1 MAFERRII
9 QDRQA
14 IGDDIFIIRA
24 LGDNRHKLIPD
35 PDSVVVPGTDINAA
49 YLQPIEDFLSTLNTP
64 KGTRLVIGN
73 AVSNPGEYEYDYL
86 CDGTNDS
93 DVIQQAI
100 FDLPTEG
107 GDIVFLPG
115 HYNIKHTIT
124 IEDEHINLI
133 GVGNVTIGG
142 TAETAFQFVETS
154 HCSMVGMSGAVVFKN
169 CTYCS
174 VYGGRDID
182 VKLEKSNDCL
192 IFGNAAS
199 RIYLDEAERNL
210 VLSNNVTGAITLG
223 VRYEYRHPY
232 TDVPLFGIYNIVVG
246 NIYGTLTL
254 PSFYFPDLPEGS
266 SLDAKSGN
274 VIENNINRN
283 RSRYFEIDIADPEEP
298 TSGPGTV
305 SE

>member
-14 IGDDIFIIRA
+14 VGDDIFIIRA
-24 LGDNRHKLIPD
+24 LGNNRHKLTPD

-64 KGTRLVIGN
+64 KGTRLVVGN

-86 CDGTNDS
+86 CDGLNDS
-93 DVIQQAI
+93 SVIQQAI
-100 FDLPTEG
+100 LDLPTEG
-107 GDIVFLPG
+107 GDIVLLPG

-154 HCSMVGMSGAVVFKN
+154 HCSVVGMSGAVIFKN
-169 CTYCS
+169 CTHCS
-174 VYGGRDID
+174 VYGGRGIN

-223 VRYEYRHPY
+223 VRYVQGYQSVE
-232 TDVPLFGIYNIVVG
+232 LFGIFNIVMG
-246 NIYGTLTL
+246 NIYGNLIL
-254 PSFYFPDLPEGS
+254 PSLPGGLNGET
-266 SLDAKSGN
+266 GN
-274 VIENNINRN
+274 VVENNTFRTG
-283 RSRYFEIDIADPEEP
+283 RSFPIFDQTNGAR
-298 TSGPGTV
+298 TV

>member
-24 LGDNRHKLIPD
+24 LGDNRHKLTPD

-64 KGTRLVIGN
+64 KGTRLVVGN
-73 AVSNPGEYEYDYL
+73 AVGNPGEYEYDYL

-93 DVIQQAI
+93 GVIQQAI

-107 GDIVFLPG
+107 GDIVILPG
-115 HYNIKHTIT
+115 HYNIEHTIT
-124 IEDEHINLI
+124 IEDDHINLI

-142 TAETAFQFVETS
+142 AAETAFRFVETS
-154 HCSMVGMSGAVVFKN
+154 HCSMVGMSGVVIFKN

-174 VYGGRDID
+174 VYGGRNID

-199 RIYLDEAERNL
+199 RIYLDKAERNL
-210 VLSNNVTGAITLG
+210 VLSNNVTGAITVG
-223 VRYEYRHPY
+223 VRWEPRGAGSILEEIE
-232 TDVPLFGIYNIVVG
+232 LFGIFNIVMG

-254 PSFYFPDLPEGS
+254 PDLPGGVNP
-266 SLDAKSGN
+266 KSGN
-274 VIENNINRN
+274 VVENNI
-283 RSRYFEIDIADPEEP
+283 SRTMSRIFDIPEGQT
-298 TSGPGTV
+298 TSGAGTV

>member
-14 IGDDIFIIRA
+14 VGDDIFIIRA
-24 LGDNRHKLIPD
+24 LGDNRHKLTPD
-35 PDSVVVPGTDINAA
+35 PDSVIVPGTDINAA

-64 KGTRLVIGN
+64 KGTRLVVGN

-86 CDGTNDS
+86 CDGLNDS
-93 DVIQQAI
+93 SVIQQAI
-100 FDLPTEG
+100 LDLPTEG
-107 GDIVFLPG
+107 GDIVLLPG
-115 HYNIKHTIT
+115 HYNIEHTIT

-142 TAETAFQFVETS
+142 AAETAFQFVETS
-154 HCSMVGMSGAVVFKN
+154 HCSVVGMSGAVIFKD
-169 CTYCS
+169 CTHCS

-223 VRYEYRHPY
+223 VRYVN
-232 TDVPLFGIYNIVVG
+232 VPFNKVELFGICNIVMG
-246 NIYGTLTL
+246 NIYGNLIFPSL
-254 PSFYFPDLPEGS
+254 PVDGG
-266 SLDAKSGN
+266 SGN
-274 VIENNINRN
+274 IVRDNIYRN
-283 RSRYFEIDIADPEEP
+283 MSRTFDIPET
-298 TSGPGTV
+298 TSGAGTV

>member
-24 LGDNRHKLIPD
+24 LGDNRHKLTPD

-64 KGTRLVIGN
+64 KGTRLVVGN
-73 AVSNPGEYEYDYL
+73 AVGNPGEYEYDYL

-93 DVIQQAI
+93 GVIQQAI

-107 GDIVFLPG
+107 GDIVILPG
-115 HYNIKHTIT
+115 HYNIENTIT
-124 IEDEHINLI
+124 IEDDHINLI
-133 GVGNVTIGG
+133 GVGDVTIGG
-142 TAETAFQFVETS
+142 AAETAFQFVETS
-154 HCSMVGMSGAVVFKN
+154 HCSMVGMSGAVIFEN
-169 CTYCS
+169 CTHCS

-192 IFGNAAS
+192 IFGNSAS
-199 RIYLDEAERNL
+199 GIYLDEAERNL

-223 VRYEYRHPY
+223 VRYVILPHDRV
-232 TDVPLFGIYNIVVG
+232 DLFGIYNIVIG
-246 NIYGTLTL
+246 NIYGSLIL
-254 PSFYFPDLPEGS
+254 PDLPWGVDNE
-266 SLDAKSGN
+266 SGN
-274 VIENNINRN
+274 VIQNNI
-283 RSRYFEIDIADPEEP
+283 SRTMSRTFPIPET
-298 TSGPGTV
+298 TSGAGTV

>member
-14 IGDDIFIIRA
+14 VGDDIFIIRA
-24 LGDNRHKLIPD
+24 LGNNRHKLTPD

-107 GDIVFLPG
+107 GDIVLLPG

-154 HCSMVGMSGAVVFKN
+154 HCSVVGMSGAVIFKN
-169 CTYCS
+169 CTHCS

-223 VRYEYRHPY
+223 VRYLYEHYS
-232 TDVPLFGIYNIVVG
+232 VELFGIFNIVMG
-246 NIYGTLTL
+246 NICGNLTL
-254 PSFYFPDLPEGS
+254 PDLPTGVDPE
-266 SLDAKSGN
+266 SGN
-274 VIENNINRN
+274 VVRYNISPTISRTFPIIE
-283 RSRYFEIDIADPEEP
+283 PEDE
-298 TSGPGTV
+298 TSGAGTV

>member
-14 IGDDIFIIRA
+14 IGDDIFIVRA
-24 LGDNRHKLIPD
+24 LGGNRNKLTPD

-64 KGTRLVIGN
+64 KGTRLVVGN
-73 AVSNPGEYEYDYL
+73 AAGNLGEYEYDYL
-86 CDGTNDS
+86 CDGTNDTG
-93 DVIQQAI
+93 VIELAL

-107 GDIVFLPG
+107 GDIVLLPG
-115 HYNIKHTIT
+115 HYNIEHTIT
-124 IEDEHINLI
+124 IEDDHINLI
-133 GVGNVTIGG
+133 GVGNVMIGG
-142 TAETAFQFVETS
+142 AAETAFQFVETS
-154 HCSMVGMSGAVVFKN
+154 HCSMVGMSGAVIFEN
-169 CTYCS
+169 CTHCS

-182 VKLEKSNDCL
+182 VKLEKSDDCL

-210 VLSNNVTGAITLG
+210 VLSNNVTGAITLD
-223 VRYEYRHPY
+223 VRYVMGAFNE
-232 TDVPLFGIYNIVVG
+232 DVQLFGIFNIVMG

-254 PSFYFPDLPEGS
+254 PDLPTGV
-266 SLDAKSGN
+266 DAKSGN
-274 VIENNINRN
+274 VVENNI
-283 RSRYFEIDIADPEEP
+283 SRTMSRTFPIPEDQT
-298 TSGPGTV
+298 TSGAGTV

>member
-24 LGDNRHKLIPD
+24 LGDNRHKLTPD

-64 KGTRLVIGN
+64 KGTRLVVGN
-73 AVSNPGEYEYDYL
+73 AVGNPGEYEYDYL

-93 DVIQQAI
+93 SVIQQAI

-107 GDIVFLPG
+107 GDIVILPG
-115 HYNIKHTIT
+115 HYNIEHTIT
-124 IEDEHINLI
+124 IEDDHINLI

-142 TAETAFQFVETS
+142 AAETAFQFVETS
-154 HCSMVGMSGAVVFKN
+154 HCSMVGMSGAVIFED
-169 CTYCS
+169 CTHCS

-192 IFGNAAS
+192 IFGNSAS
-199 RIYLDEAERNL
+199 GIYLDEAERNL
-210 VLSNNVTGAITLG
+210 VLSNNVTGTITVG
-223 VRYEYRHPY
+223 VRYNASYDSVE
-232 TDVPLFGIYNIVVG
+232 LFGIYNIVMG
-246 NIYGTLTL
+246 NIYRTLTL
-254 PSFYFPDLPEGS
+254 PSLPGGVLPD
-266 SLDAKSGN
+266 SGN
-274 VIENNINRN
+274 VIQYNIYRN
-283 RSRYFEIDIADPEEP
+283 MSRTFEIPESGPEGGT
-298 TSGPGTV
+298 TSGAGTV